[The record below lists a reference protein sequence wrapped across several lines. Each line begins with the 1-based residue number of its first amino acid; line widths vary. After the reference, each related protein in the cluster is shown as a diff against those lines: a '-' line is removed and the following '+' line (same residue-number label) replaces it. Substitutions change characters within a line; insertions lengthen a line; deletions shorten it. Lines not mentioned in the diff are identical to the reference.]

1 MLVAG
6 GFIGLE
12 VGLKFALRLGA
23 RQKHAIGLTIH
34 RYRLGRAL
42 SRLNWEQQ
50 VACPSSFVFVCI
62 FGMGKILLPLTM

>member
-34 RYRLGRAL
+34 RYRVGISFEPLDLRTKSGMSKFLRV
-42 SRLNWEQQ
+42 RLHFWY
-50 VACPSSFVFVCI
+50 
-62 FGMGKILLPLTM
+62 G